1 MPISKLPIA
10 DWPFLTPDFCLL
22 TPALSKIQI
31 FDTPELLAAA
41 AARRFMMLAAKSS
54 AQQPFSVALSGGNTP
69 RRVYE
74 LLATEEFKSQVNWQ
88 LVHIFFGDERPVPSD
103 NPASNYG
110 MAVATL
116 ISRVPIP
123 ESNVHSISGAG
134 DPHENALSYERE
146 LRFYFAG
153 SAWPR
158 FDLVL
163 LGMGED
169 GHTASLFPGS
179 EGVSEKKAWVVAN
192 WVAQLNEFRLTLT
205 APAIN
210 SAAQILFLINGAS
223 KASRLKAVLNG
234 PFQPDLIPA
243 QLIKPDQGELT
254 WMIDKAAAANL

>member
-1 MPISKLPIA
+1 M
-10 DWPFLTPDFCLL
+10 
-22 TPALSKIQI
+22 

-41 AARRFMMLAAKSS
+41 AARRFVMFASKSS

-74 LLATEEFKSQVNWQ
+74 LLATEFKSKVNWQ
-88 LVHIFFGDERPVPSD
+88 LVHIFFGDERPVPPD

-110 MAVATL
+110 MALATL

-123 ESNVHSISGAG
+123 GSNVHPISGAG

-146 LRFYFAG
+146 LRSHFTG

-179 EGVSEKKAWVVAN
+179 EGASEKKAWVVAN

-210 SAAQILFLINGAS
+210 SAAQILFLVNGAS
-223 KASRLKAVLNG
+223 KASRIAAVLNG
-234 PFQPDLIPA
+234 PFQPDSLPA
-243 QLIKPDQGELT
+243 QLIKPDQGELI